1 MKKTFKGASVVA
13 IAAMSA
19 STLIAGIAG
28 AAQGDG
34 KKGDIDLV
42 TPTAS
47 IAFGGSSFSAPF
59 VTFMANKANAGAYN
73 NPNATFGSN
82 SAAGSGD
89 GRSGVTGGTYQ
100 IGFSDQPM
108 NLAAGT
114 LPTGVNPADYTQI
127 PLALGGAV
135 VAYNLPGKDGLKLTA
150 ATIALI
156 YNGKITKWN
165 DAAIAA
171 TNPGVTLPNTT
182 ITVEYRSAS
191 SGTTYAFTDYLAK
204 ATQGKTPTGA
214 SSAVMEGTGKLW
226 AAGTTGT
233 VAAASNNASM
243 ASQINSTE
251 GAIGY
256 VEYSYLLVPGNHLQ
270 AAQLQGTDGKFMAPT
285 LTNIGNAAA
294 ASLKTIT
301 TDNFS
306 ITYLPGKNVWPFATY
321 TWAIIKNVQ
330 TDAAKGE
337 LAVKFL
343 DYFVQGGQL
352 KAAANGFVALPKA
365 IQVSDHKAL
374 AKVKDATG
382 KVLLSQKK

>member
-1 MKKTFKGASVVA
+1 MKKTFKGASIVA

-19 STLIAGIAG
+19 STIIAGVAG

-59 VTFMANKANAGAYN
+59 VTFMANQANKGAYV
-73 NPNATFGSN
+73 NPNAIFGTD

-114 LPTGVNPADYTQI
+114 LPSGVNVADYTQI

-135 VAYNLPGKDGLKLTA
+135 VAYNLPGHNNLKLSA
-150 ATIALI
+150 STIALI
-156 YNGKITKWN
+156 YNGKITMWDDN
-165 DAAIAA
+165 AIKA

-191 SGTTYAFTDYLAK
+191 SGTTYAFTDYLAR

-226 AAGTTGT
+226 GAGTTGT
-233 VAAASNNASM
+233 VAAASNNAAM
-243 ASQINSTE
+243 ATQINSTV

-256 VEYSYLLVPGNHLQ
+256 LEYSYLLVPGNHIQ
-270 AAQLQGTDGKFMAPT
+270 AALLQDAAGAYIAPT
-285 LTNIGNAAA
+285 LTNIGNAATA
-294 ASLKTIT
+294 ALKTIT
-301 TDNFS
+301 TENFS

-321 TWAIIKNVQ
+321 TWAIIKKVQ

-352 KAAANGFVALPKA
+352 SASANGFVALPKA
-365 IQVSDHKAL
+365 IQTADHKAL
-374 AKVKDATG
+374 AAVKDSTG
-382 KVLLSQKK
+382 KVLVSQKK

>member
-1 MKKTFKGASVVA
+1 MKKTFKGASFVA

-19 STLIAGIAG
+19 STLIAGVAG

-34 KKGDIDLV
+34 KKGDIDLI
-42 TPTAS
+42 TPSAS

-59 VTFMANKANAGAYN
+59 VTFMANKNNTGAYKN
-73 NPNATFGSN
+73 VNATFGTD

-114 LPTGVNPADYTQI
+114 LPSGVNPADYTQI

-135 VAYNLPGKDGLKLTA
+135 VAYNLPGHSDLKLSA
-150 ATIALI
+150 STIALI
-156 YNGKITKWN
+156 YNGKITKWDN
-165 DAAIAA
+165 AAIAA

-191 SGTTYAFTDYLAK
+191 SGTTYAFTDYLAR

-214 SSAVMEGTGKLW
+214 SGAVMEGTGKLW
-226 AAGTTGT
+226 GAGTTGT
-233 VAAASNNASM
+233 VAAASNNAAM
-243 ASQINSTE
+243 ATQINNTE

-270 AAQLQGTDGKFMAPT
+270 AAMLQDAAGAYISPT
-285 LTNIGNAAA
+285 LTTIAAA
-294 ASLKTIT
+294 ATAAVKTIT
-301 TDNFS
+301 TENFS
-306 ITYLPGKNVWPFATY
+306 ITYQAGKNVWPLATY
-321 TWAIIKNVQ
+321 TWAIIKNAQ
-330 TDAAKGE
+330 ADAAKGE

-343 DYFVQGGQL
+343 DYFVQGGQAS
-352 KAAANGFVALPKA
+352 AAANGFVALPKV
-365 IQVSDHKAL
+365 IQVADHKAL
-374 AKVKDATG
+374 AAVKNGST
-382 KVLLSQKK
+382 VLLNIKK

>member
-1 MKKTFKGASVVA
+1 
-13 IAAMSA
+13 
-19 STLIAGIAG
+19 
-28 AAQGDG
+28 
-34 KKGDIDLV
+34 
-42 TPTAS
+42 
-47 IAFGGSSFSAPF
+47 
-59 VTFMANKANAGAYN
+59 MANKANAGAYN
-73 NPNATFGSN
+73 NPNATFGTD

-135 VAYNLPGKDGLKLTA
+135 VAYRLTGFNNLKLSA
-150 ATIALI
+150 NTIALI
-156 YNGKITKWN
+156 YNGKISYWDDN
-165 DAAIAA
+165 AIKA
-171 TNPGVTLPNTT
+171 TNPGVTLPHTQ
-182 ITVEYRSAS
+182 ITVEYRSGS

-214 SSAVMEGTGKLW
+214 SSAVMEGSGNKWPATNL
-226 AAGTTGT
+226 AGAT
-233 VAAASNNASM
+233 NNASM
-243 ASQINSTE
+243 ATQINSTE

-270 AAQLQGTDGKFMAPT
+270 AAQLQDAAGAYIAPT
-285 LTNIGNAAA
+285 LTNIGNAATA
-294 ASLKTIT
+294 AAKTIT
-301 TDNFS
+301 TENFS
-306 ITYLPGKNVWPFATY
+306 ITYEPGKNVWPFATY

-365 IQVSDHKAL
+365 IQTADHKAL
-374 AKVKDATG
+374 AAVKDSTR